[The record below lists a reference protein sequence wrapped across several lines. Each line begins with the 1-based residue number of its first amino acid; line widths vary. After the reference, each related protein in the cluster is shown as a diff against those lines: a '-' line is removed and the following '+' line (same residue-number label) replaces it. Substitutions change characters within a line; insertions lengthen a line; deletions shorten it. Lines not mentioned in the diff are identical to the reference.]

1 MLILALWSSS
11 CKPFA
16 FGCNFTVSYHVLDG
30 SSHNNLIGLSWEIR
44 KTQLTEPIPGSLE
57 INGSCDFA
65 ALWSPRA
72 FEQDPKARVQYTHGT
87 WRVYA
92 SVGNSD
98 KRAIILTRN
107 GLLKEQ
113 EIFWTKINGTDPQWW
128 IFQEFIFQFSRPLK
142 EILQSA
148 VTEKDSVH
156 CGKDYH
162 RPLI

>member
-1 MLILALWSSS
+1 MRAVILL
-11 CKPFA
+11 
-16 FGCNFTVSYHVLDG
+16 
-30 SSHNNLIGLSWEIR
+30 
-44 KTQLTEPIPGSLE
+44 
-57 INGSCDFA
+57 

-113 EIFWTKINGTDPQWW
+113 EIFWTKINGTDPQ
-128 IFQEFIFQFSRPLK
+128 
-142 EILQSA
+142 
-148 VTEKDSVH
+148 
-156 CGKDYH
+156 
-162 RPLI
+162 